1 MGVRAVLVPH
11 RDSSTGRDACSIA
24 SVLCK
29 GASASLYV
37 TLCTDNQRSCLFS
50 EHCLALTA
58 VSRRYTRSTATW
70 QHRAPCKLP
79 VICATADARIH
90 SLALCR
96 AFGERGADLAC
107 SRAFGIVYM
116 ETHIKTFV
124 GTHICVLLRRV
135 LGSDTS
141 RPPGGAVRRAFLP
154 GPLRPQFRFRRL
166 AARSVPGG
174 GGGGGDGCPC
184 VPVPGGAA
192 AQGRRG
198 QGRGSGGRAGGRR
211 RRRGGSAAAGRAG
224 MAGRAVRAG

>member
-1 MGVRAVLVPH
+1 MTQDASYLPLHLLQSNTQTTPLSFWWLGEKGAGGLGRLSLLLRAETGLGVRAVLVPR
-11 RDSSTGRDACSIA
+11 RDSSAGRDACSIA

-96 AFGERGADLAC
+96 AMMVLSPQRAPHTEIPTGARC
-107 SRAFGIVYM
+107 
-116 ETHIKTFV
+116 
-124 GTHICVLLRRV
+124 LRE
-135 LGSDTS
+135 S
-141 RPPGGAVRRAFLP
+141 PQ
-154 GPLRPQFRFRRL
+154 LRPMFVI
-166 AARSVPGG
+166 AH
-174 GGGGGDGCPC
+174 
-184 VPVPGGAA
+184 
-192 AQGRRG
+192 
-198 QGRGSGGRAGGRR
+198 
-211 RRRGGSAAAGRAG
+211 
-224 MAGRAVRAG
+224 